1 MENYEYFSLKYNGR
15 FPYGTWVDKGD
26 LSTQLNESCEIFG
39 ILNDRDKK
47 LVGITNKRI
56 IIKLA
61 IALIESYVE
70 FNKYKEDSIERS
82 LKILNEHF
90 DSGKQL
96 NLDDFTKIESLLTF
110 DKFIG
115 DRRNLSYIYRA
126 IHSAFVLIDCF
137 NMDGFIARSRYSSV
151 LDYLSLSASTEGG
164 EPSKDEYW
172 RQGIFIMTF
181 FVSGEHLFYL

>member
-110 DKFIG
+110 DKF
-115 DRRNLSYIYRA
+115 YMY
-126 IHSAFVLIDCF
+126 
-137 NMDGFIARSRYSSV
+137 M
-151 LDYLSLSASTEGG
+151 
-164 EPSKDEYW
+164 
-172 RQGIFIMTF
+172 
-181 FVSGEHLFYL
+181 